1 MKVIRK
7 PSPALVVSIVA
18 LVMSCGGTAAAAR
31 FLITS
36 SKQIKNGAVTGADVR
51 DGSLTLKDLKAGLV
65 PTARATDPGGVAT
78 EAYRKTGPEL
88 PNGGSATVATLDL
101 PAGAYAI
108 FAKANMA
115 PSVHDDGLLNTL
127 LKDNKTI
134 EGRCRLDAAG
144 DVDESAGAL
153 VSPGSENVLMLS
165 EQITRTLGAPGRVTL
180 SCGAD
185 NAPWH
190 ASDASIVAV
199 PVQRATRIESTP

>member
-1 MKVIRK
+1 MKVIRR

-18 LVMSCGGTAAAAR
+18 LVMSCGGTAAAAH
-31 FLITS
+31 FLVTS
-36 SKQIKNGAVTGADVR
+36 SKQIKDGAVTSADIR
-51 DGSLTLKDLKAGLV
+51 DHSLTARDLAAGAV
-65 PTARATDPGGVAT
+65 PAATVATGGAAT

-88 PNGGSATVATLDL
+88 TKGGSATVATLDL

-108 FAKANMA
+108 FSKVNLA
-115 PSVHDDGLLNTL
+115 PSVSDAGLLNTL

-134 EGRCRLDAAG
+134 EGRCRLHAAG

-165 EQITRTLGAPGRVTL
+165 EQITRTLAEPGRVTL
-180 SCGAD
+180 SCRAD

-199 PVQRATRIESTP
+199 AVDRSTRVESAP